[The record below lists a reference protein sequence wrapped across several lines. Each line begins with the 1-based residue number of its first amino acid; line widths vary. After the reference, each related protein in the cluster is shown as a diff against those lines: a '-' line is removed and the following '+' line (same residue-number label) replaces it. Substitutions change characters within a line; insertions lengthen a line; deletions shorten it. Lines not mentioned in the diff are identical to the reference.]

1 MEAIRLYSGS
11 AASTGEKASV
21 FIPNTMVATNNRNN
35 TGHVQ
40 MVVTSGAGTPA
51 VKIQGSADG
60 TNWIDIATGVNTTTG
75 FHIAVFPHMRANITT
90 AAVSATN
97 IDVFLII

>member
-11 AASTGEKASV
+11 AASTGAQASV
-21 FIPNTMVATNNRNN
+21 FIPNTMVDKNNRNN

-51 VKIQGSADG
+51 VKIEGSANG
-60 TNWIDIATGVNTTTG
+60 TSWIDIATGVNSATG
-75 FHIAVFPHMRANITT
+75 FHIAVFPHMRTNITT
-90 AAVSATN
+90 LGASTN

>member
-1 MEAIRLYSGS
+1 MEAIKLYSGS
-11 AASTGEKASV
+11 AASTGAQTSV

-40 MVVTSGAGTPA
+40 MVVTSGGGTPA
-51 VKIQGSADG
+51 VKVEGSSNG
-60 TNWIDIATGVNTTTG
+60 TNWIDVASGINTSTG

-90 AAVSATN
+90 AGASTN

>member
-11 AASTGEKASV
+11 AASTGAQASV
-21 FIPNTMVATNNRNN
+21 FIPNTMVTTNNRNN

-40 MVVTSGAGTPA
+40 MAVTSGNGSPT
-51 VKIQGSADG
+51 VKIQGSANG
-60 TNWIDIATGVNTTTG
+60 TNWIDIATGVNTSTG
-75 FHIAVFPHMRANITT
+75 FHIAVFPHMRTVIETVGA
-90 AAVSATN
+90 STN

>member
-11 AASTGEKASV
+11 AASTGAQASV
-21 FIPNTMVATNNRNN
+21 FIPNTMVVTNNRNN

-51 VKIQGSADG
+51 VKIQGSANG
-60 TNWIDIATGVNTTTG
+60 TNWIDIATGVNTSTG
-75 FHIAVFPHMRANITT
+75 FHIAVFPHMRTFIET
-90 AAVSATN
+90 AGAATN

>member
-11 AASTGEKASV
+11 AASTGAQASV
-21 FIPNTMVATNNRNN
+21 FIPNTMLDKNNRNN

-40 MVVTSGAGTPA
+40 MAVTSGAGSPT
-51 VKIQGSADG
+51 VKIEGSSNNAQ
-60 TNWIDIATGVNTTTG
+60 WIDITTGVNQTTG

-90 AAVSATN
+90 SAASTN
-97 IDVFLII
+97 IDVFLVI